1 MTRLNSWCSER
12 NKKTTFRYKAIPIL
26 QYDLKGNFIRE
37 WYSAL
42 QIERELGFIRKSV
55 LRACRG
61 AYNTAH
67 GYKWKFKN
75 KDQK

>member
-1 MTRLNSWCSER
+1 MKLNSWYSER
-12 NKKTTFRYKAIPIL
+12 NRVTFFRSKAIPIL

-37 WYSAL
+37 WHSAL
-42 QIERELGFIRKSV
+42 QIERELGYIRKSV

-61 AYNTAH
+61 AYDTAH
-67 GYKWKFKN
+67 GFKWKFKN

>member
-1 MTRLNSWCSER
+1 MRLSSWYSEK
-12 NKKTTFRYKAIPIL
+12 NKNVIYRSKSIPIL

-37 WYSAL
+37 WNSAL
-42 QIERELGFIRKSV
+42 QIERELGYIRKSV

-61 AYNTAH
+61 AYDTAH
-67 GYKWKFKN
+67 GFKWKFKN